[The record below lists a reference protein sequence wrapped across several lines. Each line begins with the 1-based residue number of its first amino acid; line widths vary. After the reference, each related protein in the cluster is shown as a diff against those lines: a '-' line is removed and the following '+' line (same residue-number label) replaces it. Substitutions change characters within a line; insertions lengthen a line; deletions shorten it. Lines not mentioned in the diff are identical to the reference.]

1 MESIKASSKGQ
12 MIIPKKVRDALDIRS
27 GTELGVELLPDKAFK
42 VTVKATDHVEQ
53 VRRLAGCL
61 AHYAKGRG
69 SARSD
74 DEAILRAVA
83 EDDARIRAYGK
94 RSRGKRR

>member
-1 MESIKASSKGQ
+1 
-12 MIIPKKVRDALDIRS
+12 MIIPKSVREALDIRS
-27 GTELGVELLPDKAFK
+27 GTELGVELLAGKAFK
-42 VTVKATDHVEQ
+42 VTVKPTNYVEQ
-53 VRRLAGCL
+53 VRRLAGCF

-74 DEAILRAVA
+74 DEAILQAVA

-94 RSRGKRR
+94 RGRRKRR